1 MLVYY
6 DFMNQSRSRPA
17 MDRLAID
24 EARMLYFHRVL
35 VDEVTRSEGLIARA
49 RKVLGGTHDSVRAEW
64 AGLLDG
70 GIEAIADASL
80 ADTVHGGALRA
91 HSPLAAALSAEERN
105 ALWSRVGLHQ
115 FTAIYLDAVQDLALS
130 DDEQAAVLGID
141 SSELEGWRSAAPLT
155 MAAPVLDG
163 LKLMV
168 AVQRSLG
175 RLYPDRETR
184 RAWLRAHVDSFAAR
198 PIDILAGGHGAVL
211 QSHLTAALM
220 PLINDNERPSN

>member
-1 MLVYY
+1 
-6 DFMNQSRSRPA
+6 

-35 VDEVTRSEGLIARA
+35 VDEASRSVGLIARA
-49 RKVLGGTHDSVRAEW
+49 WECLASTHDSVRDEW
-64 AGLLDG
+64 AALLDS
-70 GIEAIADASL
+70 GIDAIAGAAL
-80 ADTVHGGALRA
+80 ADTIRGSALRA
-91 HSPLAAALSAEERN
+91 HSPLAAALSDAERN

-115 FTAIYLDAVQDLALS
+115 FTAIYLDAVQDLGLS
-130 DDEQAAVLGID
+130 DDEQAAVLGVEESD
-141 SSELEGWRSAAPLT
+141 LAEWRRAAPLT
-155 MAAPVLDG
+155 MAVSVLDG

-168 AVQRSLG
+168 AVQRALA
-175 RLYPDRETR
+175 RLYPDQETR

-198 PIDILAGGHGAVL
+198 PIDILAGGHGSVL